1 MVKDFSESQIL
12 ELASYTGK
20 MILQNGGEVYRTEDV
35 IGRVGKHFGYE
46 VDAFVT
52 LTCIL

>member
-1 MVKDFSESQIL
+1 MLKDFSESQIL

-35 IGRVGKHFGYE
+35 IGRVGKHFGYDWN
-46 VDAFVT
+46 V
-52 LTCIL
+52 IIN